1 MGYQRMV
8 AGERTLRPSPRNVHV
23 RLLPILLDGLGD
35 KRVFGYICALVDAI
49 HPRVFV

>member
-1 MGYQRMV
+1 MGHQRVV
-8 AGERTLRPSPRNVHV
+8 AGERTLRPSPRNAHV